1 MKTILFVLA
10 IILYTQ
16 TLQAQLK
23 TTTAVCPTFSV
34 DVLEGILNNA
44 VTTKSTLGQ
53 VKNFFPCFTE
63 VVEQATATKCS
74 GIFYAD
80 KGIYFY
86 NDRGYIEVK
95 ENFKGKLIPQ
105 LMGVARGS
113 LFKLLG
119 SPKMKDAAWDAFQT
133 KYGILILY
141 YNKAGKINKLQLS
154 SKSTDTIKLC
164 EQL

>member
-1 MKTILFVLA
+1 MKTIFIALISL
-10 IILYTQ
+10 LYVQ
-16 TLQAQLK
+16 SLQAQLK

-63 VVEQATATKCS
+63 VVETATATKCS

-86 NDRGYIEVK
+86 NDNGYIEVQ
-95 ENFKGKLIPQ
+95 ESFKGKLIPP

-113 LFKLLG
+113 LFKTLG
-119 SPKMKDAAWDAFQT
+119 YPKMKDVSWDAFQT

-141 YNKAGKINKLQLS
+141 YNKANKINKLQMS
-154 SKSTDTIKLC
+154 YKKTDTIKLC
-164 EQL
+164 E

>member
-1 MKTILFVLA
+1 MKTIFFVLVTFA
-10 IILYTQ
+10 YAQLSN
-16 TLQAQLK
+16 AQLK
-23 TTTAVCPTFSV
+23 TTTPICPTFSV

-63 VVEQATATKCS
+63 VVEQPTATKCS

-80 KGIYFY
+80 KGVYFY

-105 LMGVARGS
+105 LMGVSRGS

-119 SPKMKDAAWDAFQT
+119 YPKMKDISWDAFQT

-141 YNKAGKINKLQLS
+141 YNKANKINKLQMS
-154 SKSTDTIKLC
+154 YKNTDTIKLC
-164 EQL
+164 E

>member
-1 MKTILFVLA
+1 MKIILFALVALV
-10 IILYTQ
+10 YTQ
-16 TLQAQLK
+16 SLQAQLK
-23 TTTAVCPTFSV
+23 TTTAICPTFSV

-63 VVEQATATKCS
+63 ILEVPTATKCT

-80 KGIYFY
+80 KDIYFY
-86 NDRGYIEVK
+86 NDKGYIEVK

-105 LMGVARGS
+105 LMGVVRGS
-113 LFKLLG
+113 LFKTLG
-119 SPKMKDAAWDAFQT
+119 YPKMKDVSWDAFQT

-141 YNKAGKINKLQLS
+141 YNKSNKINKLQMS
-154 SKSTDTIKLC
+154 YKSTDTIKLC
-164 EQL
+164 E

>member
-1 MKTILFVLA
+1 MKNIFVIVISYLF
-10 IILYTQ
+10 IQ
-16 TLQAQLK
+16 SLQAQLK
-23 TTTAVCPTFSV
+23 TTTAICPTFSV

-63 VVEQATATKCS
+63 IVEQPTATKCG

-86 NDRGYIEVK
+86 NDKGYIEIK

-105 LMGVARGS
+105 LMGVSRGS
-113 LFKLLG
+113 LFKTLG
-119 SPKMKDAAWDAFQT
+119 YPKMKDVSWDAFQT
-133 KYGILILY
+133 KFGILILY
-141 YNKAGKINKLQLS
+141 YNKANKINKLQIS
-154 SKSTDTIKLC
+154 YKNTDTIKLC
-164 EQL
+164 EQ

>member
-1 MKTILFVLA
+1 MKAILFSFIVL
-10 IILYTQ
+10 LYAQVT
-16 TLQAQLK
+16 QAQLK
-23 TTTAVCPTFSV
+23 TTTAICPTFSI

-63 VVEQATATKCS
+63 VLEIPTATKCS

-86 NDRGYIEVK
+86 NDRGYIEIQ

-105 LMGVARGS
+105 LMGASRGS
-113 LFKLLG
+113 LFKVLG
-119 SPKMKDAAWDAFQT
+119 YPKMKDISWDAFQT
-133 KYGILILY
+133 KFGILILY
-141 YNKAGKINKLQLS
+141 YNKANKINKLQIS
-154 SKSTDTIKLC
+154 YKNTDTIKLC
-164 EQL
+164 E

>member
-1 MKTILFVLA
+1 MKKFFIA
-10 IILYTQ
+10 IILLMT
-16 TLQAQLK
+16 TCMSFAQLK

-63 VVEQATATKCS
+63 VVEAPTTTKCS

-80 KGIYFY
+80 KGVYFY
-86 NDRGYIEVK
+86 NDRGYIEIK

-105 LMGVARGS
+105 LMGVSRNS
-113 LFKLLG
+113 LFKTLG
-119 SPKMKDAAWDAFQT
+119 YPKMKDVSWDAFQT
-133 KYGILILY
+133 KFGILILY
-141 YNKAGKINKLQLS
+141 YNKANKINKLQMS
-154 SKSTDTIKLC
+154 YKSTDSIKLC
-164 EQL
+164 EQ

>member
-1 MKTILFVLA
+1 MKLIVFVLVTL
-10 IILYTQ
+10 LYKQ

-23 TTTAVCPTFSV
+23 TTTAICPTFSV

-63 VVEQATATKCS
+63 VVEEATATKCS

-95 ENFKGKLIPQ
+95 ENFKGKLVPQ

-113 LFKLLG
+113 LFKTLG
-119 SPKMKDAAWDAFQT
+119 YPKMKDVSWDAFQT

-141 YNKAGKINKLQLS
+141 YNKANKIIKLQMS
-154 SKSTDTIKLC
+154 YKTTDTMKLC
-164 EQL
+164 E

>member
-1 MKTILFVLA
+1 MKKILLVIVAL
-10 IILYTQ
+10 LSV
-16 TLQAQLK
+16 TLSQAQLK
-23 TTTAVCPTFSV
+23 TTTAICPTFSV

-53 VKNFFPCFTE
+53 VKFFFPCFTE
-63 VVEQATATKCS
+63 EVEQATATKCS

-105 LMGVARGS
+105 LMGVSRGS

-119 SPKMKDAAWDAFQT
+119 YPKMKDVSWDAFQT

-141 YNKAGKINKLQLS
+141 YNKANKINKLQMS
-154 SKSTDTIKLC
+154 YKNTDTIKLC
-164 EQL
+164 D

>member
-1 MKTILFVLA
+1 MKKSFFGFVVLVFVQVT
-10 IILYTQ
+10 YG
-16 TLQAQLK
+16 QLK
-23 TTTAVCPTFSV
+23 TNTPMCPTFSV

-63 VVEQATATKCS
+63 AVEQPTATKCS

-105 LMGVARGS
+105 LMGVSRSS

-119 SPKMKDAAWDAFQT
+119 YPKMKDVSWDAFQT

-141 YNKAGKINKLQLS
+141 YNKANKINKLQMS
-154 SKSTDTIKLC
+154 YKNTDTIKLC
-164 EQL
+164 E

>member
-1 MKTILFVLA
+1 MKSIFLA
-10 IILYTQ
+10 IATLLYTQ

-23 TTTAVCPTFSV
+23 TTTAICPTFSV

-53 VKNFFPCFTE
+53 VKKFFPCFTE
-63 VVEQATATKCS
+63 EVEQATATKCS

-86 NDRGYIEVK
+86 NDRGYIEVR

-113 LFKLLG
+113 LFKTLG
-119 SPKMKDAAWDAFQT
+119 NPKMKDVAWDAFET

>member
-1 MKTILFVLA
+1 MKMILFALVT
-10 IILYTQ
+10 ILYTQ

-53 VKNFFPCFTE
+53 VKNFFPCYTE
-63 VVEQATATKCS
+63 LVEVATATKCN

-80 KGIYFY
+80 KGIYFF
-86 NDRGYIEVK
+86 NDKGYIEVK

-113 LFKLLG
+113 LFKTLG
-119 SPKMKDAAWDAFQT
+119 YPKMKDVSWDAFQT

-141 YNKAGKINKLQLS
+141 YNSANKINKIQIS
-154 SKSTDTIKLC
+154 YKTTDTIKLC
-164 EQL
+164 E

>member
-1 MKTILFVLA
+1 MKKILLA
-10 IILYTQ
+10 IVALLSISLS
-16 TLQAQLK
+16 QAQLK
-23 TTTAVCPTFSV
+23 TTTAICPTFSV

-63 VVEQATATKCS
+63 IVEEPTATKCS

-86 NDRGYIEVK
+86 NDKGYIEVQ

-105 LMGVARGS
+105 LMGVTRGS
-113 LFKLLG
+113 LFKTLG
-119 SPKMKDAAWDAFQT
+119 YPKMKDISWDAFQT
-133 KYGILILY
+133 KFGILILY
-141 YNKAGKINKLQLS
+141 YNKANKINKLQIS
-154 SKSTDTIKLC
+154 YKNTDTIKLC
-164 EQL
+164 E